1 MSALNAVELLAL
13 WDRAQAV
20 PPTRRPLALL
30 APLTEI
36 DGLGGLPVGV
46 CDARLLRLRERL
58 FGPQLEARVDCPQCR
73 ESLEFTLPVGALCP
87 AEPAEPGDPTGG
99 LRCAHAGW
107 SAEFH
112 APRHR
117 DLEAV
122 AEAPDPGA
130 AREALL
136 ERCLESLRAP
146 DGSARTLAEAPAELV
161 AAVVAGMAAADPAA
175 DLRVDL
181 TCPSCQA
188 GWTAPLDPPA
198 IVWAEIGWAASR
210 LLREVHEL
218 AAAYGWSESG
228 ILTLT
233 PARRQAYLDL
243 VRAGTA

>member
-1 MSALNAVELLAL
+1 MHAGVALQVVEVQWDDVLYVHQLLQEYFAARVVAAEAQPALAASAWRADEIVPRLAETLATRADSDPLPEAPATGWEETFVLASAMAADPEKFVTDLIAVNL
-13 WDRAQAV
+13 
-20 PPTRRPLALL
+20 PLAGRC
-30 APLTEI
+30 AAQPE
-36 DGLGGLPVGV
+36 V
-46 CDARLLRLRERL
+46 RLSPSLRERL
-58 FGPQLEARVDCPQCR
+58 QK
-73 ESLEFTLPVGALCP
+73 AL
-87 AEPAEPGDPTGG
+87 
-99 LRCAHAGW
+99 
-107 SAEFH
+107 
-112 APRHR
+112 
-117 DLEAV
+117 V
-122 AEAPDPGA
+122 
-130 AREALL
+130 
-136 ERCLESLRAP
+136 ERSR
-146 DGSARTLAEAPAELV
+146 
-161 AAVVAGMAAADPAA
+161 DPAA